1 MKDRRRPRTR
11 EVLYVEDNPGDI
23 DLVREALKQGP
34 ADARLH
40 ATSGAEALDI
50 LLHRAAPVAAPR
62 PDLVLLDLKLAMS
75 DGRELLR
82 EIRAAGCTVPVVIFT
97 GSDAAEDIEEAYRLG
112 ANGYVTKPVDL
123 DDYLARVQATLS
135 YWFDVCR
142 LPGD

>member
-1 MKDRRRPRTR
+1 MRERRRPR
-11 EVLYVEDNPGDI
+11 ELLYVEDNPGDV
-23 DLVREALKQGP
+23 DLVREALKEGW

-40 ATSGAEALDI
+40 AATGADALDF
-50 LLHRAAPVAAPR
+50 LLRRAVHVSAPP
-62 PDLVLLDLKLAMS
+62 PDLVLLDLKLARS

-82 EIRAAGCTVPVVIFT
+82 VIRAAGCMVPVVIFT
-97 GSDAAEDIEEAYRLG
+97 GSDNPEDIEEAYRLG

-123 DDYLARVQATLS
+123 DDFLARVRATLG